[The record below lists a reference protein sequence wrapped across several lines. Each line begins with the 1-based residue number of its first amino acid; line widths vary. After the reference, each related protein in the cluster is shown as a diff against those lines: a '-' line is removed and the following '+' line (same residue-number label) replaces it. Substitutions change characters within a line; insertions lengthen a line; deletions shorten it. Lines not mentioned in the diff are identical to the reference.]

1 MGETLKRA
9 LFGSLFVAIVVIAC
23 LYSYFS
29 LFGLMVLVSTI
40 GLYEWLKLQSIDS
53 VPNLILTFMLNYM
66 ALGWGRPLLIQLN
79 IGSSTVAIGQ
89 MSLVLFV
96 LFILV
101 LIKYKTE
108 ATTVISGIIG
118 GLVLISIPCLL
129 LLRMKIPEIEG
140 YSFKLPLLVF
150 ILVWLSDTMAYVFGR
165 LMGKHKLFE
174 VLSPKKTIEGWVG
187 GAVFTGI
194 GAMCLFHLWS
204 IGPLWQGAILGIL
217 IAIFGVFGD
226 LYISSLKR
234 KVGVKDTG
242 NIIPGHG
249 GILDRFDAF
258 FFAVPV
264 AFAWLA
270 FTSIL

>member
-66 ALGWGRPLLIQLN
+66 ALGWGRPLLIQLS

-96 LFILV
+96 LFIIV

-174 VLSPKKTIEGWVG
+174 VLSPKKTIEGWIG

-194 GAMCLFHLWS
+194 GAMYLFHLWG

-264 AFAWLA
+264 AYAWLA